1 MYKICVY
8 DLNGNILTL
17 KFHIV
22 CFALSQATNRYIK
35 SEMKRLIVIT
45 LLGKLNEHIYWVNT
59 TFRLLLK
66 IPMVT
71 LYIGVPCWNVAS
83 VFQWKPISHY
93 KTVYNDLY
101 FVVLVDTVG
110 NLKDVMIYLYS
121 LLACKWKKNYQ
132 GKLQHCAKWYPWNY
146 SAAYNSWTFKIQ
158 CAYILPSQFIILS
171 FDLWYTSFNFRI
183 RVYITP
189 LSFREN
195 KIWSTY

>member
-1 MYKICVY
+1 MCLRPQWKHP
-8 DLNGNILTL
+8 NLTL

-22 CFALSQATNRYIK
+22 CFALSQGTNRYIK

-83 VFQWKPISHY
+83 VFQWKKISHY

-110 NLKDVMIYLYS
+110 NLKDVTDIFVFLVGMQM
-121 LLACKWKKNYQ
+121 KK
-132 GKLQHCAKWYPWNY
+132 
-146 SAAYNSWTFKIQ
+146 KI
-158 CAYILPSQFIILS
+158 I
-171 FDLWYTSFNFRI
+171 
-183 RVYITP
+183 
-189 LSFREN
+189 REN
-195 KIWSTY
+195 CNTVLNDIFEIIVQLITVERLKFSVLIFYPLNS

>member
-83 VFQWKPISHY
+83 VFQWKKISHY
-93 KTVYNDLY
+93 KTVYNDFY

-110 NLKDVMIYLYS
+110 NLKNVTDIFVFLVGMQM
-121 LLACKWKKNYQ
+121 KKN
-132 GKLQHCAKWYPWNY
+132 
-146 SAAYNSWTFKIQ
+146 
-158 CAYILPSQFIILS
+158 II
-171 FDLWYTSFNFRI
+171 
-183 RVYITP
+183 
-189 LSFREN
+189 REN
-195 KIWSTY
+195 CNTVLNGILEIIVQLITVERLKFSVLIFYPLNS

>member
-1 MYKICVY
+1 MCLRPQWKHP
-8 DLNGNILTL
+8 NLTL

-110 NLKDVMIYLYS
+110 NLKDVTDIFVFLVG
-121 LLACKWKKNYQ
+121 KK
-132 GKLQHCAKWYPWNY
+132 
-146 SAAYNSWTFKIQ
+146 KI
-158 CAYILPSQFIILS
+158 I
-171 FDLWYTSFNFRI
+171 
-183 RVYITP
+183 
-189 LSFREN
+189 REN
-195 KIWSTY
+195 CNTVLNGILEIIVQLITVERLKFSVLIFYPLNS